1 MKHLH
6 LFGSLLLL
14 ILFLALAP
22 TATATAAWYVD
33 GVHGSDNND
42 CKSRQHACKTIG
54 HAMSRASSG
63 DSLVVA
69 AATYKEN
76 LTFISSLKI
85 LGSAA
90 STTIIDGGG
99 GKTVIV
105 VLGLAQVILS
115 KLTIRNGSASYGGG
129 IYNAG
134 TLGISDCIVS
144 GNTAS
149 GFDASGGG
157 IYNVGR
163 LSVGYSTVSGN
174 NVRASQDSQYTEGGA
189 ISNYGDVTLSDS
201 TLSGNSVH
209 GGRQSYAWGG
219 GIVNVAGGVTINNST
234 FSSNRVV
241 GGHYG
246 NVGGGIFNYEGR
258 MKIDNS
264 TIAGNSAHGGGGG
277 ISNNLGA
284 ASLQNTIVANNTGGN
299 CLNSLTSDGYNLS
312 SDGTCNF
319 KSTGD
324 LNNTDPRLGPLQNN
338 GGLTQTMALP
348 PGSPA
353 IDAGNPAGCTDGRGN
368 LLKTD
373 QRGYPRPDT
382 EDASG
387 CDMGAYESQ
396 SD

>member
-1 MKHLH
+1 MKHIH

-14 ILFLALAP
+14 ILFLTLAS
-22 TATATAAWYVD
+22 TATATNVWFVD
-33 GVHGSDNND
+33 GVNGSDNND

-54 HAMSRASSG
+54 HAMSLASSG
-63 DSLVVA
+63 DSVEVA

-85 LGSAA
+85 FGSDA

-99 GKTVIV
+99 GNTVIA
-105 VLGLAQVILS
+105 VLGLAQVVLS

-134 TLGISDCIVS
+134 TLVISDCIVS

-174 NVRASQDSQYTEGGA
+174 NVSASQDSPYAEGGA
-189 ISNYGDVTLSDS
+189 ISNYGDVALSDS

-219 GIVNVAGGVTINNST
+219 GIVNVTGGVTINNST
-234 FSSNRVV
+234 FSANRVV

-246 NVGGGIFNYEGR
+246 NFGGGIFNYVGT
-258 MKIDNS
+258 MKINNS
-264 TIAGNSAHGGGGG
+264 TIAGNSAHSGGGG
-277 ISNNLGA
+277 ISTYLGA
-284 ASLQNTIVANNTGGN
+284 ANLQNTIFANNTGGN
-299 CLNSLTSDGYNLS
+299 CLHSLTSNGYNLS

-324 LNNTDPRLGPLQNN
+324 LNNTNPRLGPLQNN

-348 PGSPA
+348 SVSPA
-353 IDAGNPAGCTDGRGN
+353 IDAGNPDGCTDGRGN
-368 LLKTD
+368 LLKID

>member
-1 MKHLH
+1 MRHRLVFSN
-6 LFGSLLLL
+6 LQLLA
-14 ILFLALAP
+14 LFLALAP
-22 TATATAAWYVD
+22 TALASSNWYVD

-54 HAMSRASSG
+54 HAMSLASSG

-69 AATYKEN
+69 TATYREN

-85 LGSAA
+85 LGSDA

-105 VLGLAQVILS
+105 VLGGAQVFLS

-134 TLGISDCIVS
+134 TLGISDCTVS

-163 LSVGYSTVSGN
+163 LAVGYSTVTGN
-174 NVRASQDSQYTEGGA
+174 NVSASQDSQYTEGGA

-209 GGRQSYAWGG
+209 GGRHSYAWGG
-219 GIVNVAGGVTINNST
+219 GIVNVAGGITINNST
-234 FSSNRVV
+234 LSGNKVV

-246 NVGGGIFNYEGR
+246 NVGGGIFNYIGT

-264 TIAGNSAHGGGGG
+264 TIAGNSAHSGGGG
-277 ISNNLGA
+277 ISNYLGVA
-284 ASLQNTIVANNTGGN
+284 NLQNTIIANNTSGN

-353 IDAGNPAGCTDGRGN
+353 IDAANPAGCTDGRGN